1 MIFKSYFTLTTI
13 WAFFFLCLPIH
24 CRSVELD
31 LPLTHSK
38 GMNNRCFEFSHRKWN
53 TIATTLS
60 LLQICFK
67 HYILYCRQR
76 PTPENITKL
85 MLTYDQGTIQWRVSE
100 ELMRLFDVTQN
111 LDHSTCSDWIY
122 IFLMKHWNSIP
133 WVKIDLFP
141 WQTVVPCCVV
151 CPGF

>member
-1 MIFKSYFTLTTI
+1 MWITELIQSEEDDYNFKFTTEIYKERELYFESGLLNILIFKSYFTLTTI
-13 WAFFFLCLPIH
+13 WAFFFLCPPIH
-24 CRSVELD
+24 CRSVESD
-31 LPLTHSK
+31 LPLTHSE

-85 MLTYDQGTIQWRVSE
+85 MLTYDQGTIQWQVSLKNWWGC
-100 ELMRLFDVTQN
+100 LM
-111 LDHSTCSDWIY
+111 
-122 IFLMKHWNSIP
+122 
-133 WVKIDLFP
+133 
-141 WQTVVPCCVV
+141 
-151 CPGF
+151 